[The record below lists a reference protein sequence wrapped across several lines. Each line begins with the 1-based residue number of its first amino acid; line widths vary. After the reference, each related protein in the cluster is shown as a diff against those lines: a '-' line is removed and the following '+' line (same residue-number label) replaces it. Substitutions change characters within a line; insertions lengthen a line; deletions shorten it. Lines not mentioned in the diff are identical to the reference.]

1 MPKTYQQALLK
12 FGFFVG
18 LEEKEAEELSTF
30 ARLRNIL
37 AHEYLEVTYG
47 SIKKFIDVSPVIYR
61 KIFDFLSQYLK
72 EGGGE
77 DD

>member
-30 ARLRNIL
+30 AKLRNIL

-47 SIKKFIDVSPVIYR
+47 GIKKFIDVSR
-61 KIFDFLSQYLK
+61 
-72 EGGGE
+72 
-77 DD
+77 

>member
-12 FGFFVG
+12 FGLFAG
-18 LEEKEAEELSTF
+18 LKEKEAEELSAF

-47 SIKKFIDVSPVIYR
+47 SIKKFIDVSPAIYQ
-61 KIFDFLSQYLK
+61 KIFNFLSQYLK
-72 EGGGE
+72 GWT
-77 DD
+77 

>member
-1 MPKTYQQALLK
+1 MK
-12 FGFFVG
+12 FGFFAG

-37 AHEYLEVTYG
+37 THEYLEVTYG
-47 SIKKFIDVSPVIYR
+47 GIKKFIDVSPAIYQ

-72 EGGGE
+72 EGGE